1 MSTFAESLDRFWE
14 MQSLD
19 AAIIAAEKAIAI
31 EERRLQDQQKQ
42 IDRAIRRKS
51 DLEADVKQMQL
62 KHREIEAELKRLDA
76 RISQIEL
83 VEGSGHEVEKHR
95 SAIDELETEGLT
107 LITEMPERN
116 AEIEAAGAEITALR
130 EKLTQMEQAAES
142 VRSREQAIIDATR
155 AEREQIAA
163 QVPEEMLKV
172 YEHVAER
179 HPGQALCGVKGEFCA
194 ACSGELTMHLVQR
207 SKLRAEFVR
216 CPHCS
221 RVLDARA

>member
-1 MSTFAESLDRFWE
+1 MSSFAESLDRLWE
-14 MQSLD
+14 IQSLD
-19 AAIIAAEKAIAI
+19 AAIIAADKAIAL

-42 IDRAIRRKS
+42 IERTNQRKFA
-51 DLEADVKQMQL
+51 LEADLKQMQI

-83 VEGSGHEVEKHR
+83 VEGSGSEVEKHR
-95 SAIDELETEGLT
+95 GAIDALETEGLT
-107 LITEMPERN
+107 LITEMPERR
-116 AEIEAAGAEITALR
+116 AEIEGTDAEIAALR
-130 EKLTQMEQAAES
+130 EKLAQMGQAADA
-142 VRSREQAIIDATR
+142 VRSREQSIIDAKR

-172 YEHVAER
+172 YDHVAER
-179 HPGQALCGVKGEFCA
+179 HPGQAMCGVKGEFCA